1 MQATNR
7 ITAFYE
13 TQKLVPFDEVT
24 ELEADAWNDGYSKG
38 YEHGIFVW
46 VLAGV
51 AGMVFGFLVGV
62 VV

>member
-1 MQATNR
+1 MQTKNR
-7 ITAFYE
+7 ITAYYE
-13 TQKLVPFDEVT
+13 TQKVVPFDEVQGLET
-24 ELEADAWNDGYSKG
+24 EAWNDGYSKG

-46 VLAGV
+46 ILAGV